1 MAFDPAIYNEE
12 LEKGIVPNRDFEV
25 FVYKNIIT
33 EEQSKL
39 VYSEVER
46 IKDSFITQDFVGHRA
61 WTFHNEELQKY
72 LTIWMSDVLGEQMIL
87 SELSFARYSRKY
99 GYEPKLFPHFDTHEK
114 DGQRITLDI
123 QLNSTTPWAVV
134 VEGESFNLDNND
146 GLVFSGTQQVHWRE
160 KYNFNKSDYC
170 AAIFAHFKYENNRP
184 LSPNQENIMRYWES
198 KYQKESGIAIDPIGL
213 SEHTLNNWGGKDS
226 WEAKV
231 NEVFQEGKQ

>member
-33 EEQSKL
+33 EEQKKL
-39 VYSEVER
+39 VYYEVEK
-46 IKDSFITQDFVGHRA
+46 IIDNFITQDFVGHRA

-123 QLNSTTPWAVV
+123 QLNATTPWAVV
-134 VEGESFNLDNND
+134 VENESFNLENND

-160 KYNFNKSDYC
+160 NKKLLDTDEVDML
-170 AAIFAHFKYENNRP
+170 FVHFGYADNRP
-184 LSPNQENIMRYWES
+184 LSKDQKLILEYWSHRFRE
-198 KYQKESGIAIDPIGL
+198 KTGIERQPVPV
-213 SEHTLNNWGGKDS
+213 ETK
-226 WEAKV
+226 
-231 NEVFQEGKQ
+231 

>member
-25 FVYKNIIT
+25 FLYKNIIT
-33 EEQSKL
+33 EEQKKL
-39 VYSEVER
+39 VYYEVEK
-46 IKDSFITQDFVGHRA
+46 IIDNFITQDFVGHRA

-123 QLNSTTPWAVV
+123 QLNATTPWAVV
-134 VEGESFNLDNND
+134 VENESFNLENND

-160 KYNFNKSDYC
+160 NKKLLDTDEVDML
-170 AAIFAHFKYENNRP
+170 FVHFGYADNRP
-184 LSPNQENIMRYWES
+184 LSKDQKLILEYWSHRFRE
-198 KYQKESGIAIDPIGL
+198 KTGIERQPVPV
-213 SEHTLNNWGGKDS
+213 ETK
-226 WEAKV
+226 
-231 NEVFQEGKQ
+231 

>member
-1 MAFDPAIYNEE
+1 MSFDPAIYNEE

-46 IKDSFITQDFVGHRA
+46 VKDSFITQDFVGHRA
-61 WTFHNEELQKY
+61 WTFHNDELAKY
-72 LTIWMSDVLGEQMIL
+72 LTMWMSDVMGEQMIL
-87 SELSFARYSRKY
+87 SELSFARYSREY

-134 VEGESFNLDNND
+134 VEDESFNLENND

-160 KYNFNKSDYC
+160 NKKLSDTDQVDML
-170 AAIFAHFKYENNRP
+170 FVHFRYADHRP
-184 LSPNQENIMRYWES
+184 W
-198 KYQKESGIAIDPIGL
+198 
-213 SEHTLNNWGGKDS
+213 GKDQKLILEYWS
-226 WEAKV
+226 HRLREKTGIERQPV
-231 NEVFQEGKQ
+231 PVEIR

>member
-1 MAFDPAIYNEE
+1 MAFDPAIYNKE

-33 EEQSKL
+33 EEQKKL
-39 VYSEVER
+39 VYYEVEK
-46 IKDSFITQDFVGHRA
+46 IIDNFITQDFVGHRA

-123 QLNSTTPWAVV
+123 QLNATTPWAVV
-134 VEGESFNLDNND
+134 VENESFNLENND

-160 KYNFNKSDYC
+160 NKKLLDTDEVDML
-170 AAIFAHFKYENNRP
+170 FVHFGYADNRP
-184 LSPNQENIMRYWES
+184 LSKDQKLILEYWSHRFRE
-198 KYQKESGIAIDPIGL
+198 KTGIERQPVPV
-213 SEHTLNNWGGKDS
+213 ETK
-226 WEAKV
+226 
-231 NEVFQEGKQ
+231 

>member
-25 FVYKNIIT
+25 FLYKNIIT
-33 EEQSKL
+33 EEQKKL
-39 VYSEVER
+39 VYYEVEK
-46 IKDSFITQDFVGHRA
+46 IIDNFITQDFVGHRA

-123 QLNSTTPWAVV
+123 QLNATTPWAVV
-134 VEGESFNLDNND
+134 VENESFNLENND
-146 GLVFSGTQQVHWRE
+146 GLVFSGTQQIHWRE
-160 KYNFNKSDYC
+160 NKKLLDTDEVDML
-170 AAIFAHFKYENNRP
+170 FVHFGYADNRP
-184 LSPNQENIMRYWES
+184 LSKDQKLILEYWSHRFRE
-198 KYQKESGIAIDPIGL
+198 KTGIERQPVPV
-213 SEHTLNNWGGKDS
+213 ETK
-226 WEAKV
+226 
-231 NEVFQEGKQ
+231 

>member
-33 EEQSKL
+33 EEQKKL
-39 VYSEVER
+39 VYYEVEK
-46 IKDSFITQDFVGHRA
+46 IIDNFITQDFVGHRA

-87 SELSFARYSRKY
+87 SELSFSRYSRKY

-123 QLNSTTPWAVV
+123 QLNATTPWAVV
-134 VEGESFNLDNND
+134 VENESFNLENND

-160 KYNFNKSDYC
+160 NKKLLDTDEVDML
-170 AAIFAHFKYENNRP
+170 FVHFGYADNRP
-184 LSPNQENIMRYWES
+184 LSKDQKLILEYWSHRFRE
-198 KYQKESGIAIDPIGL
+198 KTGIERQPVPV
-213 SEHTLNNWGGKDS
+213 ETK
-226 WEAKV
+226 
-231 NEVFQEGKQ
+231 

>member
-33 EEQSKL
+33 EEQKKL
-39 VYSEVER
+39 VYYEVEK
-46 IKDSFITQDFVGHRA
+46 IIDNFITQDFVGHRA

-123 QLNSTTPWAVV
+123 QLNATTPWAVV
-134 VEGESFNLDNND
+134 VENESFNLENND
-146 GLVFSGTQQVHWRE
+146 GLVFSGTQQIHWRE
-160 KYNFNKSDYC
+160 NKKLLDTDEVDML
-170 AAIFAHFKYENNRP
+170 FVHFGYADNRP
-184 LSPNQENIMRYWES
+184 LSKDQKLILEYWSHRFRE
-198 KYQKESGIAIDPIGL
+198 KTGIERQPVPV
-213 SEHTLNNWGGKDS
+213 ETK
-226 WEAKV
+226 
-231 NEVFQEGKQ
+231 

>member
-1 MAFDPAIYNEE
+1 MSFDPAVYNEE
-12 LEKGIVPNRDFEV
+12 LEKGIVQNRDFEV

-33 EEQSKL
+33 EEQKKL
-39 VYSEVER
+39 VYYEVEK
-46 IKDSFITQDFVGHRA
+46 IIDNFITQDFVGHRA

-123 QLNSTTPWAVV
+123 QLNATTPWAVV
-134 VEGESFNLDNND
+134 VENESFNLENND

-160 KYNFNKSDYC
+160 NKKLLDTDEVDML
-170 AAIFAHFKYENNRP
+170 FVHFGYADNRP
-184 LSPNQENIMRYWES
+184 LSKDQKLILEYWSHRFRE
-198 KYQKESGIAIDPIGL
+198 KTGIERQPVPV
-213 SEHTLNNWGGKDS
+213 ETK
-226 WEAKV
+226 
-231 NEVFQEGKQ
+231 

>member
-25 FVYKNIIT
+25 FVYKKIIT
-33 EEQSKL
+33 EEQKKL
-39 VYSEVER
+39 VYYEVEK
-46 IKDSFITQDFVGHRA
+46 IIDNFITQDFVGHRA

-123 QLNSTTPWAVV
+123 QLNATTPWAVV
-134 VEGESFNLDNND
+134 VENESFNLENND

-160 KYNFNKSDYC
+160 NKKLSDTDEVDML
-170 AAIFAHFKYENNRP
+170 FVHFGYADNRP
-184 LSPNQENIMRYWES
+184 LSKDQKLILEYWSHRFRE
-198 KYQKESGIAIDPIGL
+198 KTGIERQPVPV
-213 SEHTLNNWGGKDS
+213 ETK
-226 WEAKV
+226 
-231 NEVFQEGKQ
+231 

>member
-1 MAFDPAIYNEE
+1 MSFDPAIYNED
-12 LEKGIVPNRDFEV
+12 LENGIVPNRDFEV

-39 VYSEVER
+39 IYNEVER

-61 WTFHNEELQKY
+61 WNFHNDELAKY
-72 LTIWMSDVLGEQMIL
+72 LTIWMSDVMGEQMIL
-87 SELSFARYSRKY
+87 SELSFARYSREY

-134 VEGESFNLDNND
+134 VEDESFNLENND

-160 KYNFNKSDYC
+160 NKKLSDTDQVDML
-170 AAIFAHFKYENNRP
+170 FVHFRYADHRP
-184 LSPNQENIMRYWES
+184 W
-198 KYQKESGIAIDPIGL
+198 
-213 SEHTLNNWGGKDS
+213 GKDQKLILEYWS
-226 WEAKV
+226 HRLREKTGIERQPV
-231 NEVFQEGKQ
+231 PVETK

>member
-33 EEQSKL
+33 EEQKKL
-39 VYSEVER
+39 VYYEVEK
-46 IKDSFITQDFVGHRA
+46 IIDNFITQDFVGHRA

-123 QLNSTTPWAVV
+123 QLNATTPWAVV
-134 VEGESFNLDNND
+134 VENESFNLENND

-160 KYNFNKSDYC
+160 NKKLSDTDEVDML
-170 AAIFAHFKYENNRP
+170 FVHFGYADNRP
-184 LSPNQENIMRYWES
+184 LSKDQKLILEYWSHRFRE
-198 KYQKESGIAIDPIGL
+198 KTGIERQPVPV
-213 SEHTLNNWGGKDS
+213 ETK
-226 WEAKV
+226 
-231 NEVFQEGKQ
+231 